1 MGRETME
8 EGLLSLSGLKSNI
21 NGGSGDCSD
30 VLNPSG
36 SSSSATLVVVLSTLV
51 ALCGSFGYGCAIGY
65 SSSAESGIVEDLG
78 LTVAA
83 YSVFGSIM
91 TVGGMIGALV
101 NGKITDL
108 IGRRGTM
115 WLSEAFSA
123 AGWLTIS
130 FAQNAWWLDLGRLS
144 VGFGVGIICY
154 VVPIYI
160 AEITPRDL
168 RGAFTSATQLMCR
181 CGLALAYFL
190 GNVITWRTLAV
201 IGAIPSLVHI
211 IGLFFIP
218 ESPRWLA
225 KVGRHKDFE
234 ASLQHLRGKHADISQ
249 EAAEIMD
256 YTEMF
261 QQHKEKVLDLFQKR
275 YAYSL
280 IVGVG
285 LLSLQPFVGANAV
298 SYYASSIFVDA
309 GFSSSIGTISLSLIG
324 IRGVALSVLLTD
336 KVGRRPL
343 LMVSAVGLCLSA
355 LVVGLAFFFQDINLW
370 KDLSP
375 ILVYIGLL
383 LMISCGFSLFYL
395 IGNAIHWRT
404 MAILSAI
411 PSLLQIAGLFFIPES
426 PRWLATV
433 GRQTDLEVVLQCLRG
448 ENASVNVSQEAAD
461 IMEYTIMFQKNSGRI
476 VDLFQRR
483 YARSLIVGVGLML
496 LQQFSGVNA
505 VAYYASTI
513 FMDADYSSTIG
524 TISLAIIGVPAIAL
538 NVLLTDKCGRRP
550 LLNVSAAGMCLSSF
564 LVGLAFYFQDQNLC
578 QKLTPIFVFIGVL
591 GYGTSYSIGIAGLPW
606 VIISETF
613 PVNIKGSA
621 GSLLSLVY
629 WSGSW
634 IITYTFNYVMEWSS
648 AGTFFFFSAISC
660 LAILFVTKL
669 VPETKGRDLE
679 EIQASISHFSLI

>member
-1 MGRETME
+1 ME

-83 YSVFGSIM
+83 V
-91 TVGGMIGALV
+91 
-101 NGKITDL
+101 
-108 IGRRGTM
+108 
-115 WLSEAFSA
+115 SA
-123 AGWLTIS
+123 KS
-130 FAQNAWWLDLGRLS
+130 
-144 VGFGVGIICY
+144 
-154 VVPIYI
+154 VPIYI

-168 RGAFTSATQLMCR
+168 RGAFTSATQLMCS

-234 ASLQHLRGKHADISQ
+234 ASLQCLRGKHADISQ

-324 IRGVALSVLLTD
+324 IPGVVLSVLLTD

-383 LMISCGFSLFYL
+383 GQSL
-395 IGNAIHWRT
+395 
-404 MAILSAI
+404 S
-411 PSLLQIAGLFFIPES
+411 
-426 PRWLATV
+426 
-433 GRQTDLEVVLQCLRG
+433 
-448 ENASVNVSQEAAD
+448 
-461 IMEYTIMFQKNSGRI
+461 YTIGM
-476 VDLFQRR
+476 
-483 YARSLIVGVGLML
+483 
-496 LQQFSGVNA
+496 
-505 VAYYASTI
+505 
-513 FMDADYSSTIG
+513 
-524 TISLAIIGVPAIAL
+524 
-538 NVLLTDKCGRRP
+538 
-550 LLNVSAAGMCLSSF
+550 AG
-564 LVGLAFYFQDQNLC
+564 
-578 QKLTPIFVFIGVL
+578 I
-591 GYGTSYSIGIAGLPW
+591 PW
-606 VIISETF
+606 VIMSEIF
-613 PVNIKGSA
+613 PINVKGTA
-621 GSLLSLVY
+621 GSLLSLVN
-629 WSGSW
+629 WSCCW
-634 IITYTFNYVMEWSS
+634 IVTYSINFMMEWSS
-648 AGTFFFFSAISC
+648 EGTFFIFSAISGFTV
-660 LAILFVTKL
+660 LFAAKL
-669 VPETKGRDLE
+669 VPETKGRTLE
-679 EIQASISHFSLI
+679 EIQASMSHFL

>member
-1 MGRETME
+1 ME

-83 YSVFGSIM
+83 
-91 TVGGMIGALV
+91 
-101 NGKITDL
+101 
-108 IGRRGTM
+108 
-115 WLSEAFSA
+115 
-123 AGWLTIS
+123 
-130 FAQNAWWLDLGRLS
+130 
-144 VGFGVGIICY
+144 
-154 VVPIYI
+154 VPIYI

-168 RGAFTSATQLMCR
+168 RGAFTSATQLMCS

-234 ASLQHLRGKHADISQ
+234 ASLQCLRGKHADISQ

-324 IRGVALSVLLTD
+324 IPGVVLSVLLTD

-383 LMISCGFSLFYL
+383 GQSL
-395 IGNAIHWRT
+395 
-404 MAILSAI
+404 S
-411 PSLLQIAGLFFIPES
+411 
-426 PRWLATV
+426 
-433 GRQTDLEVVLQCLRG
+433 
-448 ENASVNVSQEAAD
+448 
-461 IMEYTIMFQKNSGRI
+461 YTIGM
-476 VDLFQRR
+476 
-483 YARSLIVGVGLML
+483 
-496 LQQFSGVNA
+496 
-505 VAYYASTI
+505 
-513 FMDADYSSTIG
+513 
-524 TISLAIIGVPAIAL
+524 
-538 NVLLTDKCGRRP
+538 
-550 LLNVSAAGMCLSSF
+550 AG
-564 LVGLAFYFQDQNLC
+564 
-578 QKLTPIFVFIGVL
+578 I
-591 GYGTSYSIGIAGLPW
+591 PW
-606 VIISETF
+606 VIMSEIF
-613 PVNIKGSA
+613 PINVKGTA
-621 GSLLSLVY
+621 GSLLSLVN
-629 WSGSW
+629 WSCCW
-634 IITYTFNYVMEWSS
+634 IVTYSINFMMEWSS
-648 AGTFFFFSAISC
+648 EGTFFIFSAISGFTV
-660 LAILFVTKL
+660 LFAAKL
-669 VPETKGRDLE
+669 VPETKGRTLE
-679 EIQASISHFSLI
+679 EIQASMSHFL